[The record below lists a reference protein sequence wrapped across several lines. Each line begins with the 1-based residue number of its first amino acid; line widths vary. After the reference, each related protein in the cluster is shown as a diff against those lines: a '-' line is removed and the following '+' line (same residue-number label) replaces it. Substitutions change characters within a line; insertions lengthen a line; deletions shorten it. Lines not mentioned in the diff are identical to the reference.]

1 MYCARY
7 IADMRIGTLLAIVAL
22 AVPIAHLHAQ
32 QALPSGP
39 NGFTFTGEWDCKGQF
54 INGKP
59 HHSHYSAEPVLGGAW
74 LQLSEKDID
83 PPGYLSNYLIRF
95 DPAQKLYV
103 DEDMNN
109 FGYARYTSP
118 GWQDAKLIFTGT
130 ESHYAQPLPENR
142 FVYTI
147 TGPKSFDVSWE
158 SRRSKDADFKSSDTI
173 HCEQAADTTSGDYF
187 QTQLTAGQKINNV
200 FSRTI
205 AFHAEGMDDTV
216 RRVGGTAYYE
226 VADPSPEHTKF
237 NSTVLYDG
245 HPQQVGAGEYH
256 DHGQTFCMKEH
267 CVPVND
273 ASGPLFNPLLWG
285 TPPAQLAP
293 GTTWQ
298 VEIKQPWELG
308 PAATQTIT
316 VVSLDPANHEI
327 TLKRE
332 GSGDGW
338 YDSERKQVQVKKDGK
353 EYTADITPGTSHWT
367 GYTTFH
373 QGIVKSDELLVERD
387 VTLSAADFP
396 KTTAKERQY
405 ILLNAAP

>member
-1 MYCARY
+1 
-7 IADMRIGTLLAIVAL
+7 MRTGTLLVLVAL
-22 AVPIAHLHAQ
+22 IVPVTQARAQ
-32 QALPSGP
+32 QTLPEGP

-59 HHSHYSAEPVLGGAW
+59 HHSHYSATPVLGGAW

-83 PPGYLSNYLIRF
+83 PPGYLSSYLIRF
-95 DPAQKLYV
+95 DSSQKLYI

-109 FGYARYTSP
+109 FGYARYTRP
-118 GWQDAKLIFTGT
+118 GWQDAKLILTST
-130 ESHYAQPLPENR
+130 EAQYAQPLPENR
-142 FVYTI
+142 FVYTV

-158 SRRSKDADFKSSDTI
+158 SRRSKDVDFKSSDTI
-173 HCEQAADTTSGDYF
+173 HCEQATGATSDDYF
-187 QTQLTAGQKINNV
+187 QTSLTTGQRINNV
-200 FSRTI
+200 FSRAI
-205 AFHAEGMDDTV
+205 GFHAEGMDDTV
-216 RRVGGTAYYE
+216 RRASGTAYYE
-226 VADPSPEHTKF
+226 VVDPSPEHTRFKAD
-237 NSTVLYDG
+237 VLYDG
-245 HPQQVGAGEYH
+245 YPRQVGSGSEYR
-256 DHGQTFCMKEH
+256 DHGQTYCAKEK

-285 TPPAQLAP
+285 TPPATLAP

-298 VEIKQPWELG
+298 VAIKQPWELG

-316 VVSLDPANHEI
+316 VVSLDPTNHEI

-332 GSGDGW
+332 GSGEGW
-338 YDSERKQVQVKKDGK
+338 YDSDRKQLQVKKDGK
-353 EYTADITPGTSHWT
+353 EYTVDITTPGTSHWQ

-387 VTLSAADFP
+387 VVLSAADFP
-396 KTTAKERQY
+396 STKATERQY